1 MNLKEKIIS
10 SENIYKGKIL
20 KLRKDEVLLPNNKH
34 SKREIVELQ
43 NAAAVLAINKN
54 GKIIFVKQYRCPY
67 EEILLEIPA
76 GKVNTGEEPLSCAKR
91 ELLEE
96 TGAKAKS
103 IKLLAETYPSPG
115 CLKERLFL
123 YLAEE
128 LEYSKQH
135 LDEDEFLEVYEF
147 TLEEAIS
154 LIKKGEI
161 KDAKTINALLLYKEN
176 IFKD

>member
-1 MNLKEKIIS
+1 MEIVKTHVGAYGIILKDNKIALIRKARGG
-10 SENIYKGKIL
+10 YKGKL
-20 KLRKDEVLLPNNKH
+20 DLPGGGIEH
-34 SKREIVELQ
+34 TET
-43 NAAAVLAINKN
+43 
-54 GKIIFVKQYRCPY
+54 P
-67 EEILLEIPA
+67 EETL
-76 GKVNTGEEPLSCAKR
+76 KR